1 MEGEKPAAESAGT
14 LYPRAGTHVDGLKVR
29 DNIPNMDSIKATLG
43 EDYEA
48 LPGVREVPLDA
59 FGVEDNH
66 WGKRPYGFYDAKDAD
81 RVEAL
86 SDQIKDS
93 GEISPLIVV
102 IDKEGPYI
110 LEGSHRVSALARNG
124 HTRIPAKV
132 VIDTS
137 ESAGIP
143 TTALRKA
150 K

>member
-1 MEGEKPAAESAGT
+1 M
-14 LYPRAGTHVDGLKVR
+14 
-29 DNIPNMDSIKATLG
+29 N
-43 EDYEA
+43 
-48 LPGVREVPLDA
+48 
-59 FGVEDNH
+59 
-66 WGKRPYGFYDAKDAD
+66 

-150 K
+150 Q